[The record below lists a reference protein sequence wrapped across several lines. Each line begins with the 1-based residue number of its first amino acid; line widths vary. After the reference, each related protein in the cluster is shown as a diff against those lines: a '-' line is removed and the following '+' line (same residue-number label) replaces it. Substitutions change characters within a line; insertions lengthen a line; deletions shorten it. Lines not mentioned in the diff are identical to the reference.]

1 MPLTFEDL
9 TAVQELIASYA
20 EFIDEGN
27 IEGYLNNF
35 TPTGVFENRRGKIEG
50 RDAIRE
56 FVAPILEANRT
67 ASRATM
73 RHVMGFP
80 VIRGDGD
87 RCTARTYV
95 MIPRMD
101 EDGEVRVPMVGT
113 YRDDIVKVDGRWY
126 FEKRSIMM
134 DMTSS
139 SHLARQ
145 SQ

>member
-1 MPLTFEDL
+1 MPLSFEDL

-20 EFIDEGN
+20 ESIDEGN

-35 TPTGVFENRRGKIEG
+35 TPNGVFENRRGKIEG

-73 RHVMGFP
+73 RHVMGYP
-80 VIRGDGD
+80 VIRGEGD

-95 MIPRMD
+95 IIPRLD
-101 EDGEVRVPMVGT
+101 EDGEISIPMVGT

-126 FEKRSIMM
+126 FEKRSIFM
-134 DMTSS
+134 DMTSKP
-139 SHLARQ
+139 HLARRND
-145 SQ
+145 

>member
-1 MPLTFEDL
+1 
-9 TAVQELIASYA
+9 
-20 EFIDEGN
+20 
-27 IEGYLNNF
+27 
-35 TPTGVFENRRGKIEG
+35 
-50 RDAIRE
+50 
-56 FVAPILEANRT
+56 
-67 ASRATM
+67 
-73 RHVMGFP
+73 
-80 VIRGDGD
+80 
-87 RCTARTYV
+87 

-101 EDGEVRVPMVGT
+101 EDGEVRIPMVGT